1 MQATGSYFS
10 LTNPHKT
17 TAIMAAKIQLSTLPA
32 ELRSEIWS
40 LALCPSPGVCRCDPS
55 KFIFTRASFR
65 GVCGG
70 HRHWLE
76 VEDARWLIPKRRYP
90 TVMHLC
96 RESRLLSLAAMEK
109 EVKENSFFYCIG
121 QDTRPFIPEIDTF
134 WFDDYS
140 DGAALRALVVARECG
155 AIGSRVHTIRN
166 LAVSAAVVQSSQQ
179 GDSVSYW
186 DSYMSQCIGRF
197 ENLRRF
203 DVVFGPVP
211 MERRCDGYKTER
223 DCWAAGDS
231 EQVGDTYGGQVIL
244 TGMYDVP
251 ELQLVETPEASA
263 DEDQDRDPEVIKKL
277 LDRVRADVYGGFE
290 KRASYLAMKPPP
302 PRQGQEDATAA
313 APEQGQQQCV
323 AEVVHR
329 EKDLSEITFHAARM
343 VETARF
349 RGRTIRKSFPSW
361 YFYFD
366 DSEISFEPS
375 SSHGLWVTKKYFGDR
390 WQGLSAQ
397 GVFITYP

>member
-1 MQATGSYFS
+1 
-10 LTNPHKT
+10 
-17 TAIMAAKIQLSTLPA
+17 MAAKTQLSTLPA

-40 LALCPSPGVCRCDPS
+40 LALLPSPGVYRCDPS
-55 KFIFTRASFR
+55 KFIFTRESFR
-65 GVCGG
+65 GAPGDHG
-70 HRHWLE
+70 HWLE

-90 TVMHLC
+90 TVVHLC
-96 RESRLLSLAAMEK
+96 RESRLFALGVMEK

-140 DGAALRALVVARECG
+140 DGATLRALVVARECG

-166 LAVSAAVVQSSQQ
+166 LAVSAAVVQSSQR
-179 GDSVSYW
+179 GDPVSYW
-186 DSYMSQCIGRF
+186 DSYMSKGIGRF
-197 ENLRRF
+197 ENLRRV

-211 MERRCDGYKTER
+211 METRCDGYKTER

-231 EQVGDTYGGQVIL
+231 EQVGEPYGGQVIL

-251 ELQLVETPEASA
+251 ELQVVETPEASA
-263 DEDQDRDPEVIKKL
+263 DEDQDRDLEVIKKL

-290 KRASYLAMKPPP
+290 KRASYLAMNPAS
-302 PRQGQEDATAA
+302 PRQRQEDVTTV

-329 EKDLSEITFHAARM
+329 EKDLSEITFHGARM

-349 RGRTIRKSFPSW
+349 RGRTIRKSFPSR
-361 YFYFD
+361 YFSYD
-366 DSEISFEPS
+366 DSDDEFERPS
-375 SSHGLWVTKKYFGDR
+375 SHASSHELWVTKKYLGDR
-390 WQGLSAQ
+390 WQGLSTQ

>member
-1 MQATGSYFS
+1 
-10 LTNPHKT
+10 
-17 TAIMAAKIQLSTLPA
+17 
-32 ELRSEIWS
+32 
-40 LALCPSPGVCRCDPS
+40 
-55 KFIFTRASFR
+55 
-65 GVCGG
+65 
-70 HRHWLE
+70 
-76 VEDARWLIPKRRYP
+76 
-90 TVMHLC
+90 
-96 RESRLLSLAAMEK
+96 MEK

-121 QDTRPFIPEIDTF
+121 QDTRPFILEIDTF
-134 WFDDYS
+134 WFDDYI
-140 DGAALRALVVARECG
+140 DGATLRALVVVRECG

-166 LAVSAAVVQSSQQ
+166 LAVSAAVVQSSQR
-179 GDSVSYW
+179 GDPVSYW
-186 DSYMSQCIGRF
+186 DSYMSKGIGRF
-197 ENLRRF
+197 ENLRRV

-211 MERRCDGYKTER
+211 METRCDGYKTER

-231 EQVGDTYGGQVIL
+231 EQVGEPYGGQVIL

-290 KRASYLAMKPPP
+290 KRALYLAMNPAS
-302 PRQGQEDATAA
+302 PRQGQEDVTTV

-349 RGRTIRKSFPSW
+349 RGRTIRKSFPSR
-361 YFYFD
+361 YFSYD
-366 DSEISFEPS
+366 DSDDEFERPS
-375 SSHGLWVTKKYFGDR
+375 SHASSHELWVTKKYLGDR

>member
-1 MQATGSYFS
+1 
-10 LTNPHKT
+10 
-17 TAIMAAKIQLSTLPA
+17 MAAKTQLSTLPA

-40 LALCPSPGVCRCDPS
+40 IALRPSPGVYRCDPS
-55 KFIFTRASFR
+55 KFIFTRVSFR
-65 GVCGG
+65 GVPGG
-70 HRHWLE
+70 HEHWLE

-96 RESRLLSLAAMEK
+96 RESRLFALGAMEN

-134 WFDDYS
+134 WFDHYS
-140 DGAALRALVVARECG
+140 DGATLQALLVVRDGG

-179 GDSVSYW
+179 GESVSYW
-186 DSYMSQCIGRF
+186 DSYMSKGIGRF
-197 ENLRRF
+197 ENLRRV

-211 MERRCDGYKTER
+211 METRCDGYETDR
-223 DCWAAGDS
+223 DCKAAADPD
-231 EQVGDTYGGQVIL
+231 QVEEPYGGQVVL
-244 TGMYDVP
+244 RGMYDVP
-251 ELQLVETPEASA
+251 ELQLVEETREWRLDTTGASA
-263 DEDQDRDPEVIKKL
+263 DEGQDRDPEVVKKK

-290 KRASYLAMKPPP
+290 KRASCLAMNPPS
-302 PRQGQEDATAA
+302 PRQGQEDVTTAA
-313 APEQGQQQCV
+313 PGQGQQQRV

-361 YFYFD
+361 YFPYD
-366 DSEISFEPS
+366 DSNDSFKPR
-375 SSHGLWVTKKYFGDR
+375 SSHGLWVTKKYLGGR

>member
-1 MQATGSYFS
+1 
-10 LTNPHKT
+10 
-17 TAIMAAKIQLSTLPA
+17 MAAKTQLSTLPA

-40 LALCPSPGVCRCDPS
+40 LALLPSPGVYRCDPS

-65 GVCGG
+65 GASGG

-96 RESRLLSLAAMEK
+96 RESRLFSLAAMEK

-140 DGAALRALVVARECG
+140 DGATLRALLVARECG

-179 GDSVSYW
+179 VDSVSYW
-186 DSYMSQCIGRF
+186 DSYMSKCIGRF
-197 ENLRRF
+197 ENLRRV

-211 MERRCDGYKTER
+211 METRCDGYKTER

-231 EQVGDTYGGQVIL
+231 EQVGKTYGGQVIL

-251 ELQLVETPEASA
+251 ELQLVEETRGWGFETTGASVG
-263 DEDQDRDPEVIKKL
+263 EEKDRDPEVIEKKL
-277 LDRVRADVYGGFE
+277 DRARADVYGGFE
-290 KRASYLAMKPPP
+290 KRASYLAMNPPS

-329 EKDLSEITFHAARM
+329 EKGLSEITFHAARM

-361 YFYFD
+361 HFSFD
-366 DSEISFEPS
+366 DSEISFKRS
-375 SSHGLWVTKKYFGDR
+375 SSHGLWITKVSR
-390 WQGLSAQ
+390 R
-397 GVFITYP
+397 